1 MLIDQTERSDEVVT
15 ERQQDI
21 LNLIIDIFT

>member
-1 MLIDQTERSDEVVT
+1 VLIDQTERSDEVVT

-21 LNLIIDIFT
+21 LNLII

>member
-1 MLIDQTERSDEVVT
+1 VYRVLIDQTERSDEVVT

-21 LNLIIDIFT
+21 LNL